1 MRCFEVLAV
10 NSLVLLSACGY
21 ATDDLPTI
29 SDDWIIT
36 LESASR
42 VGEAEFPLSVEVTF
56 GVEGLGPTNSGPPP
70 DATNLSLTT
79 VFSETEVE
87 QTVQTP
93 IYDGVAQVTVV
104 LKSQAAPIA
113 RPGSEIRTWCSGSK
127 LQRQARCKYPAE
139 MVHQKRNPF

>member
-104 LKSQAAPIA
+104 FEE
-113 RPGSEIRTWCSGSK
+113 PGGADCTAGVGDSYLVFRLEVTETGEVQISG
-127 LQRQARCKYPAE
+127 
-139 MVHQKRNPF
+139 

>member
-113 RPGSEIRTWCSGSK
+113 RPGSEIRS
-127 LQRQARCKYPAE
+127 
-139 MVHQKRNPF
+139 